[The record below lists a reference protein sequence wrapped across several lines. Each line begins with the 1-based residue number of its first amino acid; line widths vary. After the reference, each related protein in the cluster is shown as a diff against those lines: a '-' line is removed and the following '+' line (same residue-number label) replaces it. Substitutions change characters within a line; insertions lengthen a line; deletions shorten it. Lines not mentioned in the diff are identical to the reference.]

1 MDFLRRKLCSLIRW
15 GRNYSWELIIVDPWH
30 SQDMHPEIMNSQIQK
45 ITSSKIMGGLL
56 SLSHKYWPYSES
68 SLQNVTQ
75 VNNFPT
81 LSKIYLLPTS

>member
-1 MDFLRRKLCSLIRW
+1 
-15 GRNYSWELIIVDPWH
+15 
-30 SQDMHPEIMNSQIQK
+30 
-45 ITSSKIMGGLL
+45 MGGLL

-81 LSKIYLLPTS
+81 LSKIYLLTNANFLKKKQFSFISENR